1 MSVTYTVE
9 CTVLSNTEIL
19 PLVSV
24 HYLKKKEKK
33 RSRSWHNTEPTKTE
47 HCKVYR
53 IAVYIIRLRVRKVE
67 QETENTKH
75 KV

>member
-24 HYLKKKEKK
+24 HYFEKK
-33 RSRSWHNTEPTKTE
+33 RSRSWHNTEPTKTG